1 MNQSA
6 TPVRVMIV
14 DDHGIM
20 RDGLREVLERAGD
33 FEVVGQA
40 EDGAAAVRAAQDLRP
55 DVVIMD
61 VLMPVKNGIDACRE
75 ITDVLPDTHVLML
88 TVSTEEDAVIESVAA
103 GAAGFLQKYSGKDE
117 FLRTVRDVAGGKYRI
132 PGDVIKRVFTGI
144 RATARRTD
152 RQDLDKLTA
161 REQEILTLFAQ
172 GLSYAE
178 IGEVRGSRPLTI
190 RNAIYGIQNKLGT
203 KTKQEMVV
211 WAVRSGLLDSGLP
224 E

>member
-1 MNQSA
+1 
-6 TPVRVMIV
+6 MIV

-20 RDGLREVLERAGD
+20 RDGLREVLEHTGD

-40 EDGAAAVRAAQDLRP
+40 EDGAEAVRAAQDLKP
-55 DVVIMD
+55 DVIVMD

-75 ITDVLPDTHVLML
+75 ITDMLPDTRVLVL
-88 TVSTEEDAVIESVAA
+88 TVATEEDAVIESVAA
-103 GAAGFLQKYSGKDE
+103 GAAGFLQKSSGRE
-117 FLRTVRDVAGGKYRI
+117 ELLSTVRDVAGGEYRI
-132 PGDVIKRVFTGI
+132 PGDVIRRVFSGI
-144 RATARRTD
+144 RATSRRAD
-152 RQDLDKLTA
+152 PKDLEKLTA
-161 REQEILTLFAQ
+161 REREILTLFSQ
-172 GLSYAE
+172 GMSYAE

-211 WAVRSGLLDSGLP
+211 WAVRSGLLDSGVR

>member
-1 MNQSA
+1 
-6 TPVRVMIV
+6 MIV

-40 EDGAAAVRAAQDLRP
+40 EDGAAAVKVAQDLRP

-61 VLMPVKNGIDACRE
+61 VLMPTKNGIDACRE
-75 ITDVLPDTHVLML
+75 ITDMLPDTHVLIL

-117 FLRTVRDVAGGKYRI
+117 FLSVVRDVAEGEYRI

-144 RATARRTD
+144 RATARRAD
-152 RQDLDKLTA
+152 PQDLGKLTA
-161 REQEILTLFAQ
+161 REREILTLFAQ

-211 WAVRSGLLDSGLP
+211 WAVRSGLLDNGAR

>member
-1 MNQSA
+1 
-6 TPVRVMIV
+6 MIV

-20 RDGLREVLERAGD
+20 RDGLRELLENAGD

-40 EDGAAAVRAAQDLRP
+40 ENGATAVKVARDLKP
-55 DVVIMD
+55 DVVVMD
-61 VLMPVKNGIDACRE
+61 VLMPVKNGIEACRE
-75 ITDVLPDTHVLML
+75 ITDMLPDTHVLIL
-88 TVSTEEDAVIESVAA
+88 TVATEEDAVIESVAA
-103 GAAGFLQKYSGKDE
+103 GAAGFLQKHTGKDE
-117 FLRTVRDVAGGKYRI
+117 FISAVRDVAGGEYRI
-132 PGDVIKRVFTGI
+132 PGDVIKRVFAGI
-144 RATARRTD
+144 RTTARRVD
-152 RQDLDKLTA
+152 PPDLEKLTA
-161 REQEILTLFAQ
+161 REREILTLFAK

-211 WAVRSGLLDSGLP
+211 WAVRSGLLDNGSR

>member
-1 MNQSA
+1 
-6 TPVRVMIV
+6 MIV

-20 RDGLREVLERAGD
+20 RDGLRQVLENAGD

-40 EDGAAAVRAAQDLRP
+40 EDGAAAVKVAQDVKP

-75 ITDVLPDTHVLML
+75 ITDMLPNTHVLIL
-88 TVSTEEDAVIESVAA
+88 TVATEEDAVIESVAA
-103 GAAGFLQKYSGKDE
+103 GAAGFLQKHSGRDE
-117 FLRTVRDVAGGKYRI
+117 FLSAVRDVAGGEYRI
-132 PGDVIKRVFTGI
+132 PGDVIRRVFTGI
-144 RATARRTD
+144 RATARRAD
-152 RQDLDKLTA
+152 PPDLEKLTA
-161 REQEILTLFAQ
+161 REREILTLFAR

-211 WAVRSGLLDSGLP
+211 WAVRSGLLDDGSR

>member
-1 MNQSA
+1 
-6 TPVRVMIV
+6 MIV

-20 RDGLREVLERAGD
+20 RDGLRELLENAGD

-40 EDGAAAVRAAQDLRP
+40 ENGATAVKVARDLKP
-55 DVVIMD
+55 DVVVMD
-61 VLMPVKNGIDACRE
+61 VLMPVKNGIEACRE
-75 ITDVLPDTHVLML
+75 ITDMLPDTHVLIL
-88 TVSTEEDAVIESVAA
+88 TVATEEDAVIESVAA
-103 GAAGFLQKYSGKDE
+103 GAAGFLQKHTGKDE
-117 FLRTVRDVAGGKYRI
+117 FISAVRDVAGGEYRI
-132 PGDVIKRVFTGI
+132 PGDVIKRVFAGI
-144 RATARRTD
+144 RTTARRAD
-152 RQDLDKLTA
+152 PPYLEKLTA
-161 REQEILTLFAQ
+161 REQEILTLFAK

-211 WAVRSGLLDSGLP
+211 WAVRSGLLDNGSR